1 MSEQTL
7 AETLRELQQRRD
19 EKQAA
24 ERAHRNVLMHIV
36 PSGMSVDMQVAYLQG
51 HDDRQPEIDALQARV
66 RELESTVLDEHSR
79 LAQEEAKPAPMLT
92 YRFTWPTGY
101 SAHMTPAQYERACQI
116 SHDWSLPHNVEV
128 SPVFGM
134 KDAIG
139 IHTGEMLIVVLP
151 DGSSHS

>member
-24 ERAHRNVLMHIV
+24 EQAFVAVLSRV
-36 PSGMSVDMQVAYLQG
+36 PDDMRVLAVQEGYLRG

-79 LAQEEAKPAPMLT
+79 LAQEEAKPAPTLT

-101 SAHMTPAQYERACQI
+101 SAHMTVPQYERACQI

-128 SPVFGM
+128 SPVYGL